1 MESPNC
7 HEEVPNLFYFL
18 LKSTPDITRAI
29 YHLFMLL
36 VEEASLAGI
45 CGPVAGFLFPES
57 LPVKMLDM

>member
-18 LKSTPDITRAI
+18 SKSVPYITLAI

-36 VEEASLAGI
+36 VEGANLAGI